1 MFINKYVND
10 LYFSLIIYNYDIN
23 YLNTLN
29 EDNFIKIYNLFKEY
43 NFYFIED
50 IILNY
55 LEIFSFEYNK
65 VLKGII
71 SLKETLG
78 DNFVNIIGNDMKH
91 LDTLYQLNEEI

>member
-1 MFINKYVND
+1 MFVNKYVSD

-29 EDNFIKIYNLFKEY
+29 EDNFIKINNLFKEY

-78 DNFVNIIGNDMKH
+78 DNFVNIIGNDMKY
-91 LDTLYQLNEEI
+91 LDTLYKLNEEI